1 MDNAVI
7 TAIKTRRSI
16 RKYTAEQ
23 VSDDEL
29 KAVLDAGTYAPT
41 GHNRQ
46 DPLIV
51 AVQNPDTIKRLSDLN
66 ARIMGKDGDPYYGAP
81 TIVLVFV
88 PRPEDNPNSI
98 QDGSLVL
105 GNMMLA
111 AHSLGLG
118 SCWINREREMS
129 DTAEG
134 KALQKELGIP
144 EEYMGIG
151 ALSLGRPARPNP
163 QALPR
168 KEGYWRIVK

>member
-41 GHNRQ
+41 EHNRQ

-66 ARIMGKDGDPYYGAP
+66 ARIMGKEGDPYYGAP

-129 DTAEG
+129 DTEEG

>member
-7 TAIKTRRSI
+7 DAIKTRRSI
-16 RKYTAEQ
+16 RKYSSGQ
-23 VSDDEL
+23 VSDEEL
-29 KAVLDAGTYAPT
+29 QAVLEAGTYAPT
-41 GHNRQ
+41 GHNAQ

-51 AVQNPDTIKRLSDLN
+51 AVQNPDIIKRLSELN
-66 ARIMGKDGDPYYGAP
+66 ARIMGTEGDPYYGAP

-129 DTAEG
+129 DTPEG

-168 KEGYWRIVK
+168 KEGYWRIIK

>member
-16 RKYTAEQ
+16 RRYTAEQ

-51 AVQNPDTIKRLSDLN
+51 AVQNPDIIKRLSDLN

-98 QDGSLVL
+98 
-105 GNMMLA
+105 
-111 AHSLGLG
+111 
-118 SCWINREREMS
+118 
-129 DTAEG
+129 
-134 KALQKELGIP
+134 
-144 EEYMGIG
+144 
-151 ALSLGRPARPNP
+151 
-163 QALPR
+163 
-168 KEGYWRIVK
+168 

>member
-16 RKYTAEQ
+16 RRYTAEQ

-66 ARIMGKDGDPYYGAP
+66 ARIMGKDGDPILRCSDHRARVRAP
-81 TIVLVFV
+81 SGGQ
-88 PRPEDNPNSI
+88 PELH

>member
-7 TAIKTRRSI
+7 DAIKTRRSI
-16 RKYTAEQ
+16 RKYSTEQ
-23 VSDDEL
+23 VSDEEL
-29 KAVLDAGTYAPT
+29 KAVLEAGTYAPT
-41 GHNRQ
+41 GHNAQ

-51 AVQNPDTIKRLSDLN
+51 AVQNPDIIKRLSKLN
-66 ARIMGKDGDPYYGAP
+66 ARIMGTEGDPYYGAP

-88 PRPEDNPNSI
+88 PRPEDNPNSV

-129 DTAEG
+129 DTPEG

-168 KEGYWRIVK
+168 KEGYWRIIK

>member
-16 RKYTAEQ
+16 RRYTAEQ

-66 ARIMGKDGDPYYGAP
+66 ARIMGKDGDPSGGQPELHPGRIARAGEHDARGTLARTRLLLDQQGA
-81 TIVLVFV
+81 
-88 PRPEDNPNSI
+88 
-98 QDGSLVL
+98 
-105 GNMMLA
+105 
-111 AHSLGLG
+111 
-118 SCWINREREMS
+118 
-129 DTAEG
+129 
-134 KALQKELGIP
+134 
-144 EEYMGIG
+144 
-151 ALSLGRPARPNP
+151 
-163 QALPR
+163 
-168 KEGYWRIVK
+168 

>member
-7 TAIKTRRSI
+7 DAIRTRRSI
-16 RKYTAEQ
+16 RKFTAEQ
-23 VSDDEL
+23 VSDDAL
-29 KAVLDAGTYAPT
+29 KTVLDAGTYAPT
-41 GHNRQ
+41 GHNAQ

-51 AVQNPDTIKRLSDLN
+51 AVQNPEIIKRLSTLN
-66 ARIMGKDGDPYYGAP
+66 AKIMGKEGDPYYGAP

-88 PRPEDNPNSI
+88 PRPEDNPNSV

-111 AHSLGLG
+111 AHALGLG

-129 DTAEG
+129 ATAEG
-134 KALQKELGIP
+134 RAIQEELGIP

-151 ALSLGRPARPNP
+151 ALSLGHPARPNP
-163 QALPR
+163 TALPR
-168 KEGYWRIVK
+168 KENYWKIVK